1 VDMSYS
7 NTIGSFPVGS
17 IIYNTGNVGVGIV
30 ISSNS
35 SYMRLTAV
43 NGHFSSGDSITST
56 IGSTCTSGNVFP
68 VMILNNVD
76 GNWTTGVLSGNII
89 GSNTGTVGRC
99 DTFNVI
105 LYPELVRNSG
115 KVMYFE
121 NLAPF
126 SLSNNSQEVVSL
138 IMAF

>member
-1 VDMSYS
+1 L
-7 NTIGSFPVGS
+7 
-17 IIYNTGNVGVGIV
+17 
-30 ISSNS
+30 
-35 SYMRLTAV
+35 RLTAV
-43 NGHFSSGDSITST
+43 NGHFLSGDQITST

-76 GNWTTGVLSGNII
+76 GNWTTGVLSGNIV

-105 LYPELVRNSG
+105 LYPDLVRDSG
-115 KVMYFE
+115 QVMYFE
-121 NLAPF
+121 NLLPF